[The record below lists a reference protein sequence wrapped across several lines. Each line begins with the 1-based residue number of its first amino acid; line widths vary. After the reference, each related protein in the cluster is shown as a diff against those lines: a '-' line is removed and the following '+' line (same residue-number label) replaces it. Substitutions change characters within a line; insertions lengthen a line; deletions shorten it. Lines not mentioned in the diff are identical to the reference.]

1 MAYFDDRNNFN
12 EDLVVE
18 NVKLK
23 EKILIFLEEKGF
35 VEDLERDCVGFHQKV
50 PVSNFNPFFVNFSL
64 KFCDLNDGKN
74 FFFDNVEKRLENFK
88 LQLI

>member
-35 VEDLERDCVGFHQKV
+35 VKDLERDCVCFHLKT
-50 PVSNFNPFFVNFSL
+50 PVSNFHPFFVNFSI
-64 KFCDLNDGKN
+64 KFSDLNDG
-74 FFFDNVEKRLENFK
+74 E
-88 LQLI
+88 